1 MTSEFDPR
9 MLLRALTV
17 EEWLAGR
24 STVLRL
30 HSVYRKQKRASIVRR
45 IGFLLSFREW
55 IEIWTQSGKLDQRGR
70 RRGQYAMA
78 RFGDVGPYA
87 VGNVK
92 IITMLE
98 NRLERRPKS
107 ATRRTPGCVAKL
119 KAAKSGKKR
128 PPFSKKWRANI
139 AEAHIGIPRTPEW
152 LANQSAAAKDRV
164 FSAEHCKNISIAQR
178 KRLAKRN
185 PLRGRT
191 LSAEHRARISAT
203 KRKQL
208 AQGVDHV

>member
-70 RRGQYAMA
+70 RRGQYVMA
-78 RFGDVGPYA
+78 RLKDRGPYK
-87 VGNVK
+87 VGNVQ
-92 IITMLE
+92 IITNAE
-98 NRLERRPKS
+98 NIRDAHEGTRHSAESIAKMSRAAMGHPVS
-107 ATRRTPGCVAKL
+107 ATTRQKLRRH
-119 KAAKSGKKR
+119 
-128 PPFSKKWRANI
+128 W
-139 AEAHIGIPRTPEW
+139 E
-152 LANQSAAAKDRV
+152 
-164 FSAEHCKNISIAQR
+164 
-178 KRLAKRN
+178 
-185 PLRGRT
+185 
-191 LSAEHRARISAT
+191 EHRVSA
-203 KRKQL
+203 
-208 AQGVDHV
+208 